1 VIEYWLKA
9 SQGPKGLF
17 HLTSYSPLLREA
29 RARAP
34 GRILKAGTETKHGR
48 MLFTDLLLLA
58 YTYTPEPAAPG

>member
-1 VIEYWLKA
+1 M
-9 SQGPKGLF
+9 GLF